1 VVFLL
6 LGWGLHF
13 QKTIAKVFFEMV
25 NFKTAFHQIASRV
38 LPVAPAASKLVDS
51 LPNSSRNVPP
61 DAAQQQIN
69 EEIPFRT
76 TRDAVLQEYL
86 NKYTLKSAGIGFV
99 TPPYNS
105 LYDRIWGVTPIDDLP
120 KLQALYEYNPY
131 VAASVDV
138 RVNLTV
144 SNWLELEGGN
154 SIFNDYLSEWLDS
167 HNVPSVARIQEN
179 NALVNGFS
187 ITELCR
193 DEDNQRVE
201 WLKPLDPL
209 YVRIRRDAYMNVFG
223 YIQLLSVPPAI
234 FEPQDI
240 LRTLHNQGSGR
251 YNSAYGVSL
260 LRSMLLIQA
269 LTDDFQHDM
278 ATIMKIYTKP
288 ILAYQCGTE
297 KAEWSDI
304 KLQNFINGMAERQ
317 QGTDLAFKHDVNPI
331 PIDSMT
337 RNLRVEWWLNYLLQ
351 QREAQLGVPK
361 IFLGQSEGTNRATA
375 DIVMQEFVTRLRM
388 RQEHIK
394 YTYETEL
401 FPAILQ
407 GDFPG
412 SLITPDKIP
421 KIEWRPIWEPSADI
435 MVDQQIALFQAG
447 LIGDLEARAKLG
459 LPEEVWGNLAN
470 MRQAYDQGMPA
481 EDISKSASKQF
492 SASTS
497 PSRLW
502 RAN

>member
-1 VVFLL
+1 
-6 LGWGLHF
+6 
-13 QKTIAKVFFEMV
+13 MV
-25 NFKTAFHQIASRV
+25 NFRAAFGQV
-38 LPVAPAASKLVDS
+38 ASKILPAPRNDS
-51 LPNSSRNVPP
+51 LPNPMRNVAE
-61 DAAQQQIN
+61 DTAKQQI
-69 EEIPFRT
+69 EQEIPFRS

-86 NKYTLKSAGIGFV
+86 SRYTLKSAGIGFV
-99 TPPYNS
+99 TPPYSS
-105 LYDRIWGVTPIDDLP
+105 LYDRIWGITPVDDLP

-131 VAASVDV
+131 IAASVDV

-154 SIFNDYLSEWLDS
+154 STFNDYLSEWLDS

-187 ITELCR
+187 VTELCR

-260 LRSMLLIQA
+260 LRSTLLIQA

-297 KAEWSDI
+297 KAEWSDT
-304 KLQNFINGMAERQ
+304 KLQAFIDGMAERQ
-317 QGTDLAFKHDVNPI
+317 QGTDLAFKHDVTPI

-337 RNLRVEWWLNYLLQ
+337 RGLRVEWWLNYLLT
-351 QREAQLGVPK
+351 QRNAQLGVPK
-361 IFLGQSEGTNRATA
+361 LFLGEIENANRSTA

-412 SLITPDKIP
+412 SLITSDKIP
-421 KIEWRPIWEPSADI
+421 KIKWRPIWEPAADVL
-435 MVDQQIALFQAG
+435 VDQQIALFQAG
-447 LIGDLEARAKLG
+447 LTGDLEARAKLG
-459 LPEEVWGNLAN
+459 LPEEVWGNLAT
-470 MRQAYDQGMPA
+470 MRQSYNQAMPDDA
-481 EDISKSASKQF
+481 VSKSDASQLSPQL
-492 SASTS
+492 SASQRQLS
-497 PSRLW
+497 MNGKSYVISEIPRQ
-502 RAN
+502 